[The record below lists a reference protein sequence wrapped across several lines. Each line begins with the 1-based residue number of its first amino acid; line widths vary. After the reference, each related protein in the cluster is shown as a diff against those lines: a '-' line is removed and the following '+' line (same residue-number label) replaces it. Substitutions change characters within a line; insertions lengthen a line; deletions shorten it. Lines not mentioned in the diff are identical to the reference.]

1 MSELVTIERFTSPWE
16 AHIARG
22 LLESEGIPA
31 SLADEH
37 QIWANWQ
44 MSQAFG
50 GVKLQVPVSNQAHAL
65 DVLAARRNGDYE
77 SALEAEL
84 QFPPN
89 SCPKCSSSDIRTLRS
104 LTSTLVVIASF
115 FLAGVFFPP
124 ATSGQC
130 CNACGARFKNAP

>member
-1 MSELVTIERFTSPWE
+1 MPELITIERFTSPWE

-50 GVKLQVPVSNQAHAL
+50 GVRLQVPASHHAHAL
-65 DVLAARRNGDYE
+65 EVLAARRNGEYE
-77 SALEAEL
+77 SALEADL
-84 QFPPN
+84 QLPPN
-89 SCPKCSSSDIRTLRS
+89 FCPKCSSTDIRTLRS
-104 LTSTLVVIASF
+104 PTSILVVIASF
-115 FLAGVFFPP
+115 FFAGVFFPP
-124 ATSGQC
+124 ATGEQC
-130 CNACGARFKNAP
+130 CNACGARFKHAL